1 MVGAKSNMALGDHSA
16 PSAEPSLFAWPSAS
30 SMQKGITENSAQGPQ
45 SRQSPLVHFW
55 AWNLGIV
62 VPFDPDDQG
71 PTGPTLQRVTSRCPP
86 CP

>member
-1 MVGAKSNMALGDHSA
+1 MALGDHSA

-55 AWNLGIV
+55 AWNLGIG